1 MFLSEI
7 FSDALVQSNTTI
19 DIIHG
24 KVKFVLFK
32 TYFLPTSKTN
42 IVKFASAQARTTT
55 LESLITSHKSCFG

>member
-1 MFLSEI
+1 MFLSEV
-7 FSDALVQSNTTI
+7 FSDASTI
-19 DIIHG
+19 DIIQS